1 MNLAQ
6 LNYVLAAAQ
15 AGNFTVAAKNCH
27 VTQPTLSNSIAQLE
41 DEFQMRIFSRTTRH
55 VGLTPFGQHIM
66 PFVERL
72 IEANYNLVN
81 ESKKFTAQDK
91 NFIRI
96 GKSPLISCQY
106 LSAVMKDFKTHHPEI
121 ELVLF
126 ERGSND
132 LVQLLDAGEIDYI
145 FDIATAKKPSR
156 SSQFLYEEPLYFIP
170 SKSKPIRNVNVVHFS
185 DIADEIFVMVDDESG
200 LTKIIREMFEAHN
213 RVLHEYIGKTVS
225 YRELENWA
233 KLGLGAALL
242 PKSALAAKSGQ
253 RYILCDDN
261 ERPVQIRYEALW
273 KKNISIVTAK
283 LKNFLKQ

>member
-6 LNYVLAAAQ
+6 LNYVLAVAQ
-15 AGNFTVAAKNCH
+15 SGNFTVAAKNCH

-41 DEFQMRIFSRTTRH
+41 EEFQMRIFSRTTRH
-55 VGLTPFGQHIM
+55 VGLTAFGQHIL

-81 ESKKFTAQDK
+81 ESKKFTALER

-106 LSAVMKDFKTHHPEI
+106 LSAVMSDFKAHHPEI

-126 ERGSND
+126 ERNSSD
-132 LVQLLDAGEIDYI
+132 LIQLLDAGEIDYV
-145 FDIATAKKPSR
+145 FDAATEKKPSR
-156 SSQFLYEEPLYFIP
+156 ASEFLYEEPLYFIP
-170 SKSKPIRNVNVVHFS
+170 SNAKPIRNVNVVHFS
-185 DIADEIFVMVDDESG
+185 DIADEIFVMVDDECG
-200 LTKIIREMFEAHN
+200 LTKIIRKMFEKHN
-213 RVLHEYIGKTVS
+213 RILHEYIGKTVS
-225 YRELENWA
+225 YKELENWA

-242 PKSALAAKSGQ
+242 PKSALMPKSGQ
-253 RYILCDDN
+253 RYILCDRD
-261 ERPVQIRYEALW
+261 ERPIQVRYEAMW
-273 KKNISIVTAK
+273 RKNISVVTAK